1 MPNPIVPKKSS
12 TPGSV
17 PTGSQLLTGELAT
30 NLADGKL
37 FFKQADGTVKT
48 LGAAGATGP
57 IGITGATGVAGVN
70 GATGATGVA
79 GAVGATGATGV
90 AGVNGATGATG
101 IASLPYATTADFP
114 AVGDSSVVYI
124 AKDTAKT
131 YLWNGSVYYEAGPDT
146 NYVNTLGAL
155 YTRRSDVVGDTNYI
169 GKAAYGSAE
178 NASVWT
184 IRKTVYT
191 SAGAVSSTTTATNV
205 KWDDRLTATYS

>member
-57 IGITGATGVAGVN
+57 TGVSGSAGP
-70 GATGATGVA
+70 TGP
-79 GAVGATGATGV
+79 TGV

-169 GKAAYGSAE
+169 GRAAFGSATS
-178 NASVWT
+178 ASVWA

-191 SAGAVSSTTTATNV
+191 SAGAVSSTTTVTNV